1 MIARRGAVAR
11 VAVLVIASTFLA
23 GCDRPRDVTH
33 GPLAAADSLRIEGRF
48 AEALPR
54 YRALVDSLAGSP
66 DVDLRWRAQTGW
78 AEMLLR
84 TGRLD
89 SARVALDDART
100 MATGDRRREA
110 RTHYVRVLLLHRR
123 GQLDSALHHAILAL
137 EGARSVRDPEHVVDA
152 HSVHATVYSLSGHYR
167 LAAAHA
173 ESALAGERVL
183 RRSAQ
188 FLAMRLN
195 NLGVEYRHLGR
206 LSDAERVLLE
216 GLALARTLTSPR
228 VAMLASG
235 NMANLRRMTGQLD
248 EALQYGEATVRY
260 AVSLRD
266 VQGVIVGNEDIG
278 VIHFASGNLTS
289 ARAAFE
295 RSLAANA
302 PMRYA
307 YGRIVAL
314 LGMGRVEIAEGRAAA
329 AVRHLDEA
337 MRLADTGGFGQQRV
351 LARVRLAEGALVGA
365 SPAAALRWAD
375 AALALSDSLGDLEA
389 RLDAV
394 EVRAA
399 ALERL
404 GRTAAA
410 AAGYLDAIESLESS
424 RGRIALGDLRMS
436 VSEPHWSVYEGAIR
450 TLLARGDT
458 AGAFAVAERAK
469 ARMLLELMAERDASL
484 AERSPVNV
492 LKERVRVLVEERG
505 AARTEPLRAALDGEI
520 AAAIDSLAAL
530 EGTERERSPAGAAR
544 FPSPSAL
551 GTLASALATRERAL
565 LTYFWG
571 ERAVYAWRVDDRG
584 LRAARIGSSDSV
596 SVLVDFLRASLESV
610 GGTDWTVPARRMWR
624 VLLGPLDV
632 ADGSDLLIVP
642 DGVLAHLPFE
652 VLIPPGDALPLGA
665 TRDISYGPSASVL
678 LALTRRVTDTDW
690 PRTLLAVGNP
700 EGASLPFAER
710 EARAAYE
717 LFRPDGADLLVGRR
731 ASVDRWLTLSPARY
745 RYLHIAAHA
754 EVNDRHPAQTRVL
767 LSGSTLDL
775 ARIRALDLRADLVTL
790 SACESALGV
799 RVRGE
804 GVIGLPHAFLS
815 AGASAVL
822 VTLWRVDDQAT
833 ALFMEEFYGEMRGGA
848 APATALQT
856 VRHRWM
862 TRLPRAHPAFWAP
875 FVLVGA

>member
-1 MIARRGAVAR
+1 M
-11 VAVLVIASTFLA
+11 
-23 GCDRPRDVTH
+23 
-33 GPLAAADSLRIEGRF
+33 AAADSIRIEGRF
-48 AEALPR
+48 AEALPL
-54 YRALVDSLAGSP
+54 YRTLVDSLAGSP

-89 SARVALDDART
+89 SARVALDDARS

-123 GQLDSALHHAILAL
+123 GQLDSALDHAVVAL
-137 EGARSVRDPEHVVDA
+137 EGARAVRDQEHVVDA
-152 HSVHATVYSLSGHYR
+152 HSVHATVYSLSGRYR

-173 ESALAGERVL
+173 ESALAGERTL
-183 RRSAQ
+183 RRSPQ
-188 FLAMRLN
+188 FLATRLN

-206 LSDAERVLLE
+206 LTDAERVLLE
-216 GLALARTLTSPR
+216 GLALARTLPSRR

-235 NMANLRRMTGQLD
+235 NLANLRRMTGRLD
-248 EALQYGEATVRY
+248 DAMQYSEASTRY
-260 AVSLRD
+260 ADSLSD
-266 VQGVIVGNEDIG
+266 VQGVIMGNEDLG
-278 VIHFASGNLTS
+278 VIHFATGNLTL
-289 ARAAFE
+289 ARAAFG
-295 RSLAANA
+295 RSLAANT
-302 PMRYA
+302 PIRYA

-314 LGMGRVEIAEGRAAA
+314 LGMGRVEIAEGKAAA
-329 AVRHLDEA
+329 AVPHLDAA

-351 LARVRLAEGALVGA
+351 LARVRLAEAALAGAT
-365 SPAAALRWAD
+365 PAAALRWAD

-404 GRTAAA
+404 GRAAAA

-436 VSEPHWSVYEGAIR
+436 VAEPHWSVYEGAIR
-450 TLLARGDT
+450 TMMARGDT

-469 ARMLLELMAERDASL
+469 ARMLLELMAERDASR
-484 AERSPVNV
+484 AQHSPMNV

-505 AARTEPLRAALDGEI
+505 AARSDPLRAELDDQI
-520 AAAIDSLAAL
+520 AATIDSLAAI
-530 EGTERERSPAGAAR
+530 EGSERDRSPAGAAR
-544 FPSPSAL
+544 YPSPAAL
-551 GTLASALATRERAL
+551 GALASALVTRERAL
-565 LTYFWG
+565 VTYFWG
-571 ERAVYAWRVDDRG
+571 ERAVYAWRLDGRG
-584 LRAARIGSSDSV
+584 LRAARIGSADSV
-596 SVLVDFLRASLESV
+596 SVLVDFLRASLESA
-610 GGTDWTVPARRMWR
+610 GGTDWTAPARRLWSE
-624 VLLGPLDV
+624 LLGPLDV
-632 ADGSDLLIVP
+632 ADARDLLIVP

-652 VLIPPGDALPLGA
+652 VLIPQGDTLPIGA
-665 TRDISYGPSASVL
+665 TRNISYGPSASVL
-678 LALTRRVTDTDW
+678 LALTRRTAETAL
-690 PRTLLAVGNP
+690 PRALLAVGNP
-700 EGASLPFAER
+700 TGASLPFAER
-710 EARAAYE
+710 EAQAAYE

-731 ASVDRWLTLSPARY
+731 ASLERWLSLTPARY

-767 LSGSTLDL
+767 LSEGTLDL
-775 ARIRALDLRADLVTL
+775 AQIRALELRADLVTL
-790 SACESALGV
+790 SACESALGL

-822 VTLWRVDDQAT
+822 VTLWRVDDRAT
-833 ALFMEEFYGEMRGGA
+833 ALFMEEFYRELRRGA
-848 APATALQT
+848 APAAALQA

-862 TRLPRAHPAFWAP
+862 TRLPRTHPAFWAP